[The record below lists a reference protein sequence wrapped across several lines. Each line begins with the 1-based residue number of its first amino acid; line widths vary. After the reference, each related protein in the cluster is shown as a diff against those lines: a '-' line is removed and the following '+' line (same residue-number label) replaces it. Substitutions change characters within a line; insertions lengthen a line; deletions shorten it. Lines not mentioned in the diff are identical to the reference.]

1 MNHRVKTGADIQ
13 MVRWKS
19 LMCIFRKSW
28 GCVFTYYMLNN
39 LLGGRWAA
47 TRGVG
52 RPTNIKETIKQHC
65 WCPQIFQLLLVTCWL
80 YRQYPYFDLFFRLPR
95 SKTMFFSVRR
105 SDVVTIYPFTHTYD
119 HLDYI
124 SCDWLTYL
132 WWFQHPISLVVS
144 SPSEADIP
152 WVVRIKNDQ
161 KHCYGSISP
170 LSQCWLNPFQHY
182 HALSPWMIS
191 SITS

>member
-1 MNHRVKTGADIQ
+1 
-13 MVRWKS
+13 MVS
-19 LMCIFRKSW
+19 
-28 GCVFTYYMLNN
+28 N
-39 LLGGRWAA
+39 LIGDRWAA

-52 RPTNIKETIKQHC
+52 RPTKIKETIKQHY
-65 WCPQIFQLLLVTCWL
+65 WYPQIFQVLLVTCWL
-80 YRQYPYFDLFFRLPR
+80 YRQYPYFYLFSGYLDPKPCFFRTSQWCCYNLPR
-95 SKTMFFSVRR
+95 LEYLWSPGLHIV
-105 SDVVTIYPFTHTYD
+105 
-119 HLDYI
+119 
-124 SCDWLTYL
+124 WLINLPY